1 MATIFVF
8 ITLSLIYKVEM
19 LVNTSFLNA
28 SNDCNKGMAM
38 ILECHV

>member
-1 MATIFVF
+1 MVTIFVF

-19 LVNTSFLNA
+19 VVNTSFLN
-28 SNDCNKGMAM
+28 SSSDYNKGMAM